1 MVSSLFFRKSL
12 RTDNEESDEEQMT
25 SRIYIRKVRSSDK
38 QALIAMAHSS
48 QHLHHPWITPPQTA
62 NMFRLYLRRTQR
74 EDAEGFV
81 CCLRQTDEIVGVVN
95 LNDIVYGSFL
105 SANLSYYVDANH
117 QGHGYMTEALSLV
130 ARFSFEV
137 LGLHRL
143 EAAIQPGN
151 QPSKKLVQRCGFS
164 FEGLAHDFLFIDGQ
178 WRDHERWALVD
189 LRSSLTRP

>member
-1 MVSSLFFRKSL
+1 MSSLFSRKSIGS
-12 RTDNEESDEEQMT
+12 DKEEPDEKQRIG
-25 SRIYIRKVRSSDK
+25 RIYIRKVRSSDR
-38 QALIAMAHSS
+38 QALITMAQSS

-62 NMFRLYLRRTQR
+62 NMFRMYLRRIQR

-105 SANLSYYVDANH
+105 NANLSYYVDANR
-117 QGHGYMTEALSLV
+117 QGQGYMTEALNLV
-130 ARFSFEV
+130 ATFAFEI

-151 QPSKKLVQRCGFS
+151 QPSRKLVQRCGFT
-164 FEGLAHDFLFIDGQ
+164 FEGLANDFLFIDGQ

-189 LRSSLTRP
+189 LRSSLSRP